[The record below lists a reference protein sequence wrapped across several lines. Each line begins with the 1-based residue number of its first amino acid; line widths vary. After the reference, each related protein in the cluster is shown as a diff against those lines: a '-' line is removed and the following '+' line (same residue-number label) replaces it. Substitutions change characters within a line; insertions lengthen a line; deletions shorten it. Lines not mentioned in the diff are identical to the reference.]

1 MQPAALPA
9 MSPRVRREEIDLEM
23 GLAQTARNDAP
34 SPQHAGAR
42 VDARLQDLPQRPA
55 RPVPVRAPPVPTGQ
69 RIAGHVANVAS
80 ATAAIV
86 GIASIAPSIIGFFG
100 LMLDKEHMAKYGGI
114 ATLAGFTT
122 TGALKAIQ
130 RTASKYAHGHNITG
144 RASALGTSRACLD
157 RAVELVTMP
166 DEHERAAHPMREGEN
181 NSLAMDLKN
190 LATLPPSRLD
200 PGLWNAARNAG
211 EDAGALIDALLAF
224 RRQSGR
230 ESHAAASSSA

>member
-23 GLAQTARNDAP
+23 GLAQAARNDAP
-34 SPQHAGAR
+34 SPQHASAQ

-55 RPVPVRAPPVPTGQ
+55 RPVPVRPLPVPTGQ
-69 RIAGHVANVAS
+69 RIAEHVANVAG
-80 ATAAIV
+80 ATAAVV
-86 GIASIAPSIIGFFG
+86 GIASLAPPLVGFFG
-100 LMLDKEHMAKYGGI
+100 LILDKHQVAKYGGI

-122 TGALKAIQ
+122 TVALTVIQ
-130 RTASKYAHGHNITG
+130 RRASKYAHGHNITG

-157 RAVELVTMP
+157 RAVELVTVP
-166 DEHERAAHPMREGEN
+166 DEHERAAHLMREGEN

-190 LATLPPSRLD
+190 LATLPPSRVD

-211 EDAGALIDALLAF
+211 EDADALIDALLAF
-224 RRQSGR
+224 RRQSAR